1 MGMFDD
7 FFDPQAEIDELKKDC
22 EVMAEEIDAFK
33 GHSKIMMAERNEL
46 TYLLKESSM
55 YFKVFQENLKKEDFD
70 NYSKEARKRY
80 EDWVKENFEVEA
92 PEVKA
97 TLQP

>member
-1 MGMFDD
+1 MFEDLID
-7 FFDPQAEIDELKKDC
+7 QDAIIAEMKKDC
-22 EVMAEEIDAFK
+22 EMMAVQIEDFK

-55 YFKVFQENLKKEDFD
+55 YFKVFQENLKEEDFEK
-70 NYSKEARKRY
+70 YSKEARKRY
-80 EDWVKENFEVEA
+80 EDWVQMNFEVES

>member
-22 EVMAEEIDAFK
+22 ETMAEQIDDYK
-33 GHSKIMMAERNEL
+33 GHSKVMQAEKNEL
-46 TYLLKESSM
+46 TYLLKESSY
-55 YFKVFQENLKKEDFD
+55 YFKVFQENLKEEDFEK
-70 NYSKEARKRY
+70 YSKEARKRY
-80 EDWVKENFEVEA
+80 EDWVKINFEFEK
-92 PEVKA
+92 PEVTA